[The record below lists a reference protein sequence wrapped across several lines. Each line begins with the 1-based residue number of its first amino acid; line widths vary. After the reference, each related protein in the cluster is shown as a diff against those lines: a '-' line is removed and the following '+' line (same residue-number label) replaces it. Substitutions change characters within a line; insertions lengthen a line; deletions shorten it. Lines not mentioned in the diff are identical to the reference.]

1 MLTAAGL
8 VAIENIRAG
17 DAVISTNPDTLDT
30 AEKTVLETYVC
41 QVDKLV
47 HLTINGEKIVTTVD
61 HPFYVQNRGFINAG
75 NLLVGDTLI
84 SVNGKD
90 LVIEKFFIEETEE
103 PVDVYNFQVE
113 DYHTYFVGEC
123 NVWVHNDKCKI
134 VKTERGNEKIP
145 EVGSP
150 NSPEW
155 KKAVKEL
162 RNAKG
167 KGNNYIA
174 KNAADAERLINEARP
189 DLLQAP
195 QYDTTKKPNYQV
207 HPVDNEYG
215 MPHIKFEDWSGGKYN
230 GFNGHIFWE
239 G

>member
-30 AEKTVLETYVC
+30 AEKTVLETYVR

-84 SVNGKD
+84 SVNGND
-90 LVIEKFFIEETEE
+90 LIVSDCIIEKCENPET
-103 PVDVYNFQVE
+103 VYNFQVE

-123 NVWVHNDKCKI
+123 EVWVHNAGELYKRGGFRKSTHEKALLEAPRNQNGEMICPTCGKKI
-134 VKTERGNEKIP
+134 QNQITQQTKNG
-145 EVGSP
+145 
-150 NSPEW
+150 
-155 KKAVKEL
+155 L
-162 RNAKG
+162 RNRRG
-167 KGNNYIA
+167 YDLDHYPTTWN
-174 KNAADAERLINEARP
+174 ERVKKMEAQTVPPTRKEVLNIYNEDVRVQCP
-189 DLLQAP
+189 DCNQS
-195 QYDTTKKPNYQV
+195 
-207 HPVDNEYG
+207 H
-215 MPHIKFEDWSGGKYN
+215 KFEGV
-230 GFNGHIFWE
+230 
-239 G
+239 